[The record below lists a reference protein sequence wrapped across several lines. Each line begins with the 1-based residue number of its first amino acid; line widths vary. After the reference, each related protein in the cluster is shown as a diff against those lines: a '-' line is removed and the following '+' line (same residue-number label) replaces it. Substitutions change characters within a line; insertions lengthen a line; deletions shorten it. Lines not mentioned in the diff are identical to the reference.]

1 MLVGLLYGV
10 EAAIQR
16 VVGKPH
22 CLDLPRDLDTMAKI
36 TFHGAART
44 VTGSKYLL
52 EAGDARVLIDC
63 GMFQGIKKLRQ
74 RNWEPTPFDSDSLD
88 AVVLTHAHLDHTGY
102 LPRVVK
108 QGFRGKVHCTPA
120 TAKLAE
126 LILLDSAKIQEY
138 DAKYANKKGFSKHKP
153 ALPLYNGDDVEKTVK
168 RFLEMPRG
176 KWFSPAE
183 PIWMRFHDAGHLL
196 GSNMIEVEIRTQDPP
211 LKILFSGD
219 VGRYDGPLYHDPT
232 PPPECDYLICESTY
246 GNRDHSP
253 LNLLDS
259 LEAAVNRSVQR
270 GGVMLMASF
279 AVGRA
284 QQLIYLLQLL
294 KQAGK
299 VPDLPI
305 YLDSPMACNATS
317 IYKEHQEDHDL
328 SEGELDSDRPILAG
342 PQVHLCRKTDESKAL
357 NHLKGS
363 AIIIAS
369 SGMMTG
375 GRIVHHLKQRLPDR
389 QTTVVLGGYMAV
401 GTRGRLI
408 QDGKDSIRMHGI
420 EVPVRAAVE
429 SVPGLSGHADRSD
442 LLRWLQDLP
451 NPRRVFL
458 THGEPDSA
466 EALQDELAGSR
477 KWEVHVPDLGETH
490 ELI

>member
-1 MLVGLLYGV
+1 
-10 EAAIQR
+10 
-16 VVGKPH
+16 
-22 CLDLPRDLDTMAKI
+22 MAKI

-52 EAGDARVLIDC
+52 EAGDARVLVDC
-63 GMFQGIKKLRQ
+63 GMFQGLKKLRQ
-74 RNWEPTPFDSDSLD
+74 RNWDPTPFDAKSLD
-88 AVVLTHAHLDHTGY
+88 AVVLTHAHLDHTGF

-108 QGFRGKVHCTPA
+108 EGFQQKIYCSPA

-153 ALPLYNGDDVEKTVK
+153 ALPLYDGKDVQQTLRQFCET
-168 RFLEMPRG
+168 PRG

-196 GSNMIEVEIRTQDPP
+196 GSNMIEVEIRDQNPP

-219 VGRYDGPLYHDPT
+219 IGRYDGPLYHDPS
-232 PPPECDYLICESTY
+232 PPPACDYLICESTY
-246 GNRDHSP
+246 GNRDHP
-253 LNLLDS
+253 ETDLLGA
-259 LEAAVNRSVQR
+259 LEGVVNRSIER

-279 AVGRA
+279 AIGRA

-294 KQAGK
+294 KK
-299 VPDLPI
+299 EKRIPDLPI
-305 YLDSPMACNATS
+305 YLDSPMSCNATT
-317 IYKEHQEDHDL
+317 IYKEHDDDHDL
-328 SEGELDSDRPILAG
+328 SEGELDDRQVLGG
-342 PQVHLCRKTDESKAL
+342 PSVHLCRSADESKAL

-375 GRIVHHLKQRLPDR
+375 GRIVHHLKQRLPDKK
-389 QTTVVLGGYMAV
+389 TTVVLGGYMAS
-401 GTRGRLI
+401 GTRGRRI
-408 QDGKDSIRMHGI
+408 QEGAKTIRMHGMD
-420 EVPVRAAVE
+420 VPVHAAIE
-429 SVPGLSGHADRSD
+429 KVPGLSGHADRSG

-451 NPRRVFL
+451 DPRKVFL
-458 THGEPDSA
+458 THGEPDGA
-466 EALQDELAGSR
+466 EALADELSGSR
-477 KWEVHVPDLGETH
+477 KWDVCVPDLGETH
-490 ELI
+490 ELT